1 MTGKNETQQHPA
13 IGQQPDAS
21 FAIYHKLKKGVGH
34 ELVNDANVH
43 ELILMAAQYGDT
55 LTETLLREWQSS
67 CGDDKAMD
75 ALKAARH

>member
-1 MTGKNETQQHPA
+1 M
-13 IGQQPDAS
+13 
-21 FAIYHKLKKGVGH
+21 GH
-34 ELVNDANVH
+34 ELVNDTNVH